1 MTNMFRTPPLLL
13 LQSSDSR
20 LVQKAAPGAA
30 VPQVMGILGA
40 MLFMR
45 LGLEPLVKA
54 LRKLFRASVPWER
67 SSEFHILR
75 EVCFVTLNPTCHS
88 GLCSE

>member
-1 MTNMFRTPPLLL
+1 
-13 LQSSDSR
+13 
-20 LVQKAAPGAA
+20 
-30 VPQVMGILGA
+30 MGILGA

-75 EVCFVTLNPTCHS
+75 EVCFITLNPTCPPGYVLS
-88 GLCSE
+88 STAISRQGCKVNSAAMA